1 MPNAPVKKVL
11 VVDDEKIIRDFLAKF
26 FAVEGIEA
34 TCVEGGFEAIK
45 IAQTAHF
52 DMIFLDVRM
61 PKMDGVE
68 TLKALK
74 KITGNNTR
82 FIMMTGYSID
92 DLLKKLDTEKIE
104 AFIKKPFEMDEL
116 QNILEDYSKQKYR
129 EEFINILIIEN
140 EPAMSDLFLKL
151 LKGYNL
157 TFVKNGKDALSQ
169 VALKDFDLVISDLLL
184 NDMSGLEAY
193 TKIKALKP
201 DLDIILIMGDTKN
214 KSHIIKGCLFK
225 QINDLFI

>member
-1 MPNAPVKKVL
+1 MPNEPVKKVL

-26 FAVEGIEA
+26 FAIEGIEV
-34 TCVEGGFEAIK
+34 TCVEGGFEAIE
-45 IAQTAHF
+45 IAKTAHF

-61 PKMDGVE
+61 PKIDGVE

-74 KITGNNTR
+74 KITGDNTK

-92 DLLKKLDTEKIE
+92 DLLKKLDNEKIE
-104 AFIKKPFEMDEL
+104 AFIKKPFEIKEL
-116 QNILEDYSKQKYR
+116 QAILEDYCKQKYC
-129 EEFINILIIEN
+129 EKFTNILIIEK
-140 EPAMSDLFLKL
+140 EPAVSDLFGKL
-151 LKGYNL
+151 LKDYNL
-157 TFVKNGKDALSQ
+157 TIVKNGEDALSQ
-169 VALKDFDLVISDLLL
+169 VSSKDFNLVISDLLL

-201 DLDIILIMGDTKN
+201 NLDIILIMGDTKN
-214 KSHIIKGCLFK
+214 KDHIIKGCLFK